1 MRKLQILN
9 FMFKLSLYLTVFILA
24 ISACKQSPTAQQRPP
39 EADAQVELPKDF
51 TPFYEKFLTDSLY
64 QIAHITWPLQGIKT
78 IQQDSVTPGV
88 SDTQWTLEEWRMHR
102 LDLVNSGEFKRSFK
116 VIGDFMVQE
125 QIRAISVPFGIER
138 RYARQANGEW
148 ELIYYAS
155 VHEFKE

>member
-1 MRKLQILN
+1 MLKKIAC
-9 FMFKLSLYLTVFILA
+9 LA
-24 ISACKQSPTAQQRPP
+24 GFALVMSACKQSPTVPQRPP
-39 EADAQVELPKDF
+39 GADAEVELPKDF
-51 TPFYEKFLTDSLY
+51 AQFYEKFLTDSLY

-88 SDTQWTLEEWRMHR
+88 SEAVWTLEDWRMHR
-102 LDLVNSGEFKRSFK
+102 LDLINNGEYKRTFT

-125 QIRAISVPFGIER
+125 KVRALSVPYGIER
-138 RYARQANGEW
+138 RYAKQTSGEW